1 MKAKLLCCLA
11 LACAAA
17 LAAPAGDEDKD
28 KPPPK
33 LGVVNMTK
41 VFDDYYKTKIANS
54 NLKKQAEVFRDY
66 LNQLYGSKEK
76 LDEEFK
82 KLRDEAQN
90 VIFSDI
96 ERENKRIA
104 AQDKFRQLKS
114 KEAEIQQYNRE
125 KSQQIDE
132 DYKAMRNKILAEI
145 RDVVQARGRKGGF
158 TLILDASGKTL
169 NDIPAVVYNQDNID
183 LTASVITELNLG
195 HAAELKQYENLKD
208 NPKDT
213 GR

>member
-11 LACAAA
+11 LALAVGLAAA
-17 LAAPAGDEDKD
+17 ED
-28 KPPPK
+28 KPPLK
-33 LGVVNMTK
+33 IGVVNMTK
-41 VFDDYYKTKIANS
+41 IFDDYYKTKIANS

-90 VIFSDI
+90 VVSSDL

-132 DYKAMRNKILAEI
+132 DYKSMRNKILAEI
-145 RDVVQARGRKGGF
+145 RDVVQVRGRLGGF

-169 NDIPAVVYNQDNID
+169 NDIPAVVYSQEGID
-183 LTASVITELNLG
+183 LTSSVTTELNLG
-195 HAAELKQYENLKD
+195 HATELRQYENLKD
-208 NPKDT
+208 NT
-213 GR
+213 N

>member
-1 MKAKLLCCLA
+1 MKAKFLCCLG
-11 LACAAA
+11 LACAVAIAA
-17 LAAPAGDEDKD
+17 AAEDKD
-28 KPPPK
+28 KPQLK
-33 LGVVNMTK
+33 IGVVSMEKVFQDYFKTK
-41 VFDDYYKTKIANS
+41 VANS

-66 LNQLYGSKEK
+66 LNQLYSSKEK

-90 VIFSDI
+90 VIFSDL

-132 DYKAMRNKILAEI
+132 DYKTMRNKILAEI
-145 RDVVQARGRKGGF
+145 REVVQARGRRGGF

-169 NDIPAVVYNQDNID
+169 NDIPAVVYSQDGID
-183 LTASVITELNLG
+183 LTASVLTELNLG